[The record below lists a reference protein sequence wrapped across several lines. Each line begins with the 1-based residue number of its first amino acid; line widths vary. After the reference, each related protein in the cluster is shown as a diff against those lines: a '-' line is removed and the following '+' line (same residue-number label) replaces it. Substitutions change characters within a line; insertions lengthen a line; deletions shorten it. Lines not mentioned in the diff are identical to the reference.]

1 MNTTNSSLVLPNS
14 PEYDK
19 HFWAYARGI
28 EGHSDSLEAGRRST
42 GYQLP
47 FHADKQFTEALKEE
61 SLFRRI
67 ATYIYTHGASTII
80 RSKDSKDVA
89 TWVAEDTAIPIYDAL
104 TDFTDIDIDE
114 KKLAMVIKMDA
125 DFLHDNQYH
134 FEKHLTQR
142 LARSFGKAEED
153 AFLNGNGVEQPTG
166 LLNSAE
172 EGVTTT
178 SITFDDVV
186 RLYFSL
192 DKEYRSKAAW
202 IMNDET
208 AMALRLLKDSN
219 GNALWNHAN
228 DTIFGKPVYIS
239 NYMPSATSGKKPIC
253 FGDYSYYWV
262 VERNA
267 MTVQV
272 LRERFFETDQIGYLA
287 YEFLDGK
294 LIRPDAVKVLKIREA
309 Q

>member
-1 MNTTNSSLVLPNS
+1 MINTTDTFVVPNT
-14 PEYDK
+14 PEYSK
-19 HFWAYARGI
+19 HFWSYLCG
-28 EGHSDSLEAGRRST
+28 LEDHVQFLDAGKYSG
-42 GYQLP
+42 GYKMPTNDNIKLNE
-47 FHADKQFTEALKEE
+47 KLVEE

-67 ATYIYTHGASTII
+67 GTYIYNRGGSSVI

-89 TWVAEDTAIPIYDAL
+89 TWAGENTAIPIYDAL

-192 DKEYRSKAAW
+192 DKDYRSKAAW

-219 GNALWNHAN
+219 GNALWDHAN

-239 NYMPSATSGKKPIC
+239 NYMPSASSGKKPIC

-262 VERNA
+262 VERNN
-267 MTVQV
+267 MNIRT
-272 LRERFFETDQIGYLA
+272 LRERFFETGQIGYLA

-294 LIRPDAVKVLKIREA
+294 LIRPEAVKVLKVGA
-309 Q
+309 N